1 MTELEQMRA
10 ENLQLLQKLVEI
22 DSICECEGMPAQ
34 RHCWKMA
41 EIATEKPSPEQTA
54 RLAKRMELLEELL
67 NVCNNSVGKWLSAA
81 VDDPGSCIQFKNDI
95 SKLFIVMDR
104 IDALDRVGK

>member
-41 EIATEKPSPEQTA
+41 EIATGRPSPEQTA
-54 RLAKRMELLEELL
+54 RLAKRVELMEKVVLEAHRTVEDY
-67 NVCNNSVGKWLSAA
+67 K
-81 VDDPGSCIQFKNDI
+81 GSTALTKA
-95 SKLFIVMDR
+95 L
-104 IDALDRVGK
+104 DALDAEDK